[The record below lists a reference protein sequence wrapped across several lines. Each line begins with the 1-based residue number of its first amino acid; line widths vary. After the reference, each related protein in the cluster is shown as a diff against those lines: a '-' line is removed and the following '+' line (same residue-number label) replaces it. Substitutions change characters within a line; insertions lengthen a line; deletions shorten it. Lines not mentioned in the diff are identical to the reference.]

1 MISCKILVI
10 LISPL
15 AYMVQYS
22 TYASFAPCH
31 LKKTHSLIYLSIII
45 NSTLHGAWAR
55 WQAAQHLS
63 LLQFAVSWCPC
74 IVFKHP

>member
-1 MISCKILVI
+1 MISCKTLVI
-10 LISPL
+10 LNSPL

-31 LKKTHSLIYLSIII
+31 LKKRHSLIYLSIII
-45 NSTLHGAWAR
+45 NCTFHGTWAQ

-63 LLQFAVSWCPC
+63 LFQFAVSWCPW
-74 IVFKHP
+74 IVFKLP